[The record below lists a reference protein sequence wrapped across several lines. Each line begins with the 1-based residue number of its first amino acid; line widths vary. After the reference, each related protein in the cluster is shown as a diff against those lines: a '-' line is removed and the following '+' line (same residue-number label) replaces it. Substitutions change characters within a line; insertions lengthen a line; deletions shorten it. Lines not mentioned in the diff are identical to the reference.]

1 MALLRWLVTHATA
14 AALFVATLSTPMAA
28 ESPFSTG
35 GIPDLPDFGDSAATR
50 LTPAQE
56 KRLGQAFMRSV
67 RASEK
72 VVSDP
77 LLTEY
82 VQSLGRRLA
91 AANSAGGSFTFFL
104 IDDPTINAFAG
115 PAGHIGVNTGLV
127 LTTETESELAAVVA
141 HEIAHVTQKHLLRT
155 FEAASQLSIPQA
167 AVLLAALALGA
178 AAGGSVGLAAAI
190 GGQAALMQEQ
200 INFTRGNEQE
210 ADRVGMQLLAKSD
223 FDPRAMP
230 SFFERMG
237 RSGQAYAT
245 QLPEF
250 LRTHPVTSTRIA
262 DAQGR
267 AEGFAYRQRGDSLG
281 YQLARAALRVQSA
294 RSAQDAA
301 SGFQGNLRDGS
312 HRSAAAERYGLAL
325 ALMRGRDYEG
335 ARRELDG
342 LLESSP
348 GQVEYVVQSARLY
361 GVTGQPERGLA
372 ELERAYKANPKSYAL
387 AVELAEDQ
395 LAAGRAEQARKTLQP
410 LLKSHADQPRV
421 MELTALASARSGKR
435 GEGYR
440 YQAEFYYLTGAV
452 DAAVQQLELA
462 MREPGVDFYQSS
474 IIEARLRE
482 VRAEAEDLKK
492 QKRRGPTE

>member
-1 MALLRWLVTHATA
+1 MSSSRWLIAPVTA
-14 AALFVATLSTPMAA
+14 AAVLVATLSTPLAG
-28 ESPFSTG
+28 ESPFAG
-35 GIPDLPDFGDSAATR
+35 GVIPDLPDFGDSAGSA
-50 LTPAQE
+50 LSPAQE
-56 KRLGQAFMRSV
+56 HRLGQAFMRSV

-72 VVSDP
+72 VVADP

-82 VQSLGRRLA
+82 IQSLGRRLA
-91 AANSAGGSFTFFL
+91 AANGAGGSFTFFL
-104 IDDPTINAFAG
+104 IDDPAINAFAG

-127 LTTETESELAAVVA
+127 LTTETESELAAVLA

-178 AAGGSVGLAAAI
+178 AVGGDAGLAAAL
-190 GGQAALMQEQ
+190 GGQAALMQQQ

-223 FDPRAMP
+223 LDPRAMP
-230 SFFERMG
+230 TFFERMG

-250 LRTHPVTSTRIA
+250 LLTHPVTTSRIA

-267 AEGFAYRQRGDSLG
+267 AEGYAYRQRGDSLG
-281 YQLARAALRVQSA
+281 YQLTRAALRVAAA
-294 RSAQDAA
+294 RNAEEAA
-301 SGFQGNLRDGS
+301 ANFRGSLRDGS
-312 HRSAAAERYGLAL
+312 HRSAAAERYGYAL

-335 ARRELDG
+335 ARRELDR
-342 LLESSP
+342 LLEGSP

-361 GVTGQPERGLA
+361 GATGQAERGLA

-387 AVELAEDQ
+387 AVELAEDA
-395 LAAGRAEQARKTLQP
+395 LAVGRPEQARRALQP
-410 LLKSHADQPRV
+410 LLKSHSDQPQV
-421 MELTALASARSGKR
+421 MELIARASARSGKQA
-435 GEGYR
+435 EGYR
-440 YQAEFYYLTGAV
+440 YQAEYYYLTGAV

-462 MREPGVDFYQSS
+462 MRDPTLDFYQSS
-474 IIEARLRE
+474 IVEARLRE

-492 QKRRGPTE
+492 QKRR

>member
-1 MALLRWLVTHATA
+1 MHPLRWLITHATA
-14 AALFVATLSTPMAA
+14 AALFVASLSPPMAA
-28 ESPFSTG
+28 ESPFSGG
-35 GIPDLPDFGDSAATR
+35 GIPDLPDFGDSAATA

-67 RASEK
+67 RSSEK
-72 VVSDP
+72 VVYDP

-91 AANSAGGSFTFFL
+91 AANNAGGSFTFFL

-190 GGQAALMQEQ
+190 GGQAALLQDQ

-267 AEGFAYRQRGDSLG
+267 AEGFAYRHRGDSLG

-335 ARRELDG
+335 ARRELDR

>member
-1 MALLRWLVTHATA
+1 MALVRWLLAHATA
-14 AALFVATLSTPMAA
+14 GALFVATLSTPVAA
-28 ESPFSTG
+28 ESPFAAG
-35 GIPDLPDFGDSAATR
+35 AIPDLPDFGDSAASQ

-67 RASEK
+67 RSSER

-77 LLTEY
+77 LLAEY
-82 VQSLGRRLA
+82 IQTLGRRLA

-127 LTTETESELAAVVA
+127 LTTETESELAAVLA

-167 AVLLAALALGA
+167 AVLLAAIALGA
-178 AAGGSVGLAAAI
+178 AAGGGAGLAAAI
-190 GGQAALMQEQ
+190 GGQAALVQEQ
-200 INFTRGNEQE
+200 INFTRSNEQE
-210 ADRVGMQLLAKSD
+210 ADRVGIQLLAKSD

-250 LRTHPVTSTRIA
+250 LRTHPVTSSRTA

-267 AEGFAYRQRGDSLG
+267 AQGFAYRQRSDSLG

-294 RSAQDAA
+294 RGAQDAA
-301 SGFQGNLRDGS
+301 ASFQSNLRDGS

-325 ALMRGRDYEG
+325 ALMRGRDYDG
-335 ARRELDG
+335 ARRELER
-342 LLESSP
+342 LLADNP
-348 GQVEYVVQSARLY
+348 NQVEYLVQSARLY
-361 GVTGQPERGLA
+361 AATGQAERGLA
-372 ELERAYKANPKSYAL
+372 ELERGYKANPKSYAL
-387 AVELAEDQ
+387 AVELAQDQ
-395 LAAGRAEQARKTLQP
+395 LAAGRNEQARKTLQP
-410 LLKSHADQPRV
+410 LLKSQADQPRV
-421 MELTALASARSGKR
+421 MELMALASARSGKR
-435 GEGYR
+435 AEGYR
-440 YQAEFYYLTGAV
+440 YQAELYYLTGAV

-462 MREPGVDFYQSS
+462 LREPGADFYQSS

-482 VRAEAEDLKK
+482 VRTEAEDLKK
-492 QKRRGPTE
+492 QKRRFPTD